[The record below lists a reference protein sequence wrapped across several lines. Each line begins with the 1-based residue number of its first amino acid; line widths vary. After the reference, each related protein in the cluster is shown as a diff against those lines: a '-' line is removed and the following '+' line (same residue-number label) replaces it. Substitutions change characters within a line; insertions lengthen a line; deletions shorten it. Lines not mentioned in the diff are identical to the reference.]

1 MALPHFANILSHN
14 SNEEPVYKALF
25 ELTFDLPPILGRT
38 IDDVKLMLEN
48 ARNITLPLTPDI
60 EVQTQRFKFST
71 RAYVTLPSQTHVADL
86 SINFNLNENDKNAV
100 FVWNILK
107 AWYDLAWNSQTGE
120 THTKREMIGNI
131 IVNQHNK
138 KGQVIRRVTYKNVQ
152 LVGVSEIELNWDSP
166 TEILEC
172 SGKFIAD
179 YWEDL
184 YIDQP

>member
-1 MALPHFANILSHN
+1 MALPHFSNILSHN
-14 SNEEPVYKALF
+14 SNDEPVYKALF

-86 SINFNLNENDKNAV
+86 SINFNLNENDRNAV